1 MWKGLLSDMSEEVLS
16 QVLDIATS
24 VMNAMQFVISLWL
37 VIVVAGCFLGRN
49 VIFTRKQVFAS
60 FGTLI
65 IQLSAGVILNV
76 FFADADTEFIISL
89 NYALTILVY
98 IFSFV
103 FFLFTFKEK
112 RVKHAIESFIW
123 FFLLTGY
130 LSTFS
135 QMTVMYLVGGTD
147 EVALSIFY
155 YDWGTGPLWFAL
167 SAIGFIVTLAL
178 FLITYFGFFRP
189 KRYYIISIPSRILF
203 IVWIVAFLIGPMM
216 PAILPSEEFTIEQRY
231 HIMSIMFGIG
241 IIILGL
247 AAPIFVIVSSAER
260 SHLEKSKTQEAY
272 LAAELAYID
281 QYKKKQ
287 TETRAFRHDINNQL
301 SITQMLLEEGHTQE
315 AKDHIRDM
323 LGSISSLSPQYVT
336 GDDMLD
342 IIISMKADKM
352 KEKNIRFTLDGVVDG
367 GLNLKP
373 MDKCSIFANVLDNAI
388 EAASACEDPFI
399 SFNIKKADRFFV
411 IKVINSAS
419 SKIDTE
425 KLLSSTG
432 YTSKR
437 DKDHHGFGLMNV
449 RRAVENNNGMLKA
462 ESADKSFM
470 LTIMLP
476 RELPD

>member
-1 MWKGLLSDMSEEVLS
+1 
-16 QVLDIATS
+16 
-24 VMNAMQFVISLWL
+24 MNAMQFVISLWL

-60 FGTLI
+60 FGILI
-65 IQLSAGVILNV
+65 IQLSAGVIFNV
-76 FFADADTEFIISL
+76 YFADADTEFIISL

-135 QMTVMYLVGGTD
+135 QMTVMYLVGGTE
-147 EVALSIFY
+147 EVASSIFY

-216 PAILPSEEFTIEQRY
+216 PALLPSEEFTIEQRY

-301 SITQMLLEEGHTQE
+301 SITQMLLEEGHTQD

-342 IIISMKADKM
+342 IIISMKAD
-352 KEKNIRFTLDGVVDG
+352 T
-367 GLNLKP
+367 

-437 DKDHHGFGLMNV
+437 DKDHHGFGLMIV
-449 RRAVENNNGMLKA
+449 RRAVEDTNGMLKA

>member
-1 MWKGLLSDMSEEVLS
+1 
-16 QVLDIATS
+16 
-24 VMNAMQFVISLWL
+24 
-37 VIVVAGCFLGRN
+37 
-49 VIFTRKQVFAS
+49 
-60 FGTLI
+60 
-65 IQLSAGVILNV
+65 
-76 FFADADTEFIISL
+76 
-89 NYALTILVY
+89 
-98 IFSFV
+98 
-103 FFLFTFKEK
+103 
-112 RVKHAIESFIW
+112 
-123 FFLLTGY
+123 
-130 LSTFS
+130 
-135 QMTVMYLVGGTD
+135 
-147 EVALSIFY
+147 
-155 YDWGTGPLWFAL
+155 
-167 SAIGFIVTLAL
+167 
-178 FLITYFGFFRP
+178 
-189 KRYYIISIPSRILF
+189 
-203 IVWIVAFLIGPMM
+203 MM
-216 PAILPSEEFTIEQRY
+216 PALLPSEEFTIEQRY

-301 SITQMLLEEGHTQE
+301 SITQMLLEEGHTQD

-449 RRAVENNNGMLKA
+449 RRAVEDNNGMLKA
-462 ESADKSFM
+462 ESDANTFM